1 METIRYAPVERQPAL
16 PYLQVILDTVRY
28 TGYVG
33 DHGHAAHVIHCT
45 MGLTLYLLLTLT
57 IILTL
62 TQSKTGTNQP
72 IHPNPN
78 PKSYCT

>member
-1 METIRYAPVERQPAL
+1 MSVETIRYAPVERQPAL

-45 MGLTLYLLLTLT
+45 MGLTDSPHTHVLSSLRTPQYVPHAFDWA
-57 IILTL
+57 
-62 TQSKTGTNQP
+62 N
-72 IHPNPN
+72 
-78 PKSYCT
+78 